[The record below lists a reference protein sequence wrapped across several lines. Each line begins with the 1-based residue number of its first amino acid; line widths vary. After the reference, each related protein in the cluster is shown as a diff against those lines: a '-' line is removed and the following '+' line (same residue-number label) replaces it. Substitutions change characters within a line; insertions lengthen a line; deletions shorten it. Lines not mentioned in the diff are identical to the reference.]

1 MAVEQKFGKD
11 NYRKVVADLLEL
23 KQTGS
28 VEEYYAAFQ
37 SQQFQMCMYNSEY
50 GEVFFTTQFVIT
62 LLQKTLTEVG
72 KKH

>member
-37 SQQFQMCMYNSEY
+37 SLQFQVSMYNSEY

-62 LLQKTLTEVG
+62 LLQKILTEAG